1 MTRTEITITVEHNNS
16 KELNKA
22 IKEVL
27 TRMSEGYTAGNYEE
41 NDRICVEFSKTQNY
55 ITI

>member
-27 TRMSEGYTAGNYEE
+27 TRMNEGYTAGNYEE
-41 NDRICVEFSKTQNY
+41 NDRICVEFSKTENY
-55 ITI
+55 ITT